1 MTAMPFDLRY
11 AGLDPAMEQRLRL
24 AANALA
30 AHRVQARATQWDGTR
45 CDVVAADPGDEY
57 GRRVLDIARRRGT
70 PTLEIGASPWTAE
83 AGTTVARLTRALHDL
98 LRRSDRSP
106 SASPDAAD
114 IAADACGLVTL
125 AADDE
130 LAGRDVE
137 ARHQNIVVWLL
148 PDSGRVLSATVG
160 DQLRAREQLA
170 TSADWTFSPLATGRQ
185 RDNPPGEV
193 STSLDAF
200 LVHAAWHARAHL
212 PAFPSR
218 DVALQDWPDL
228 GAAAALVEPLMVV
241 RALQGGPATVTQ
253 IARRSGIAEADVGAC
268 LWAFKAA
275 GLLHDRAAPMPSPAA
290 AKHGSGG
297 LFSRLAAHFGLF
309 KA

>member
-1 MTAMPFDLRY
+1 MITMPFDLRY

-70 PTLEIGASPWTAE
+70 PTLEIGTSPRTAE
-83 AGTTVARLTRALHDL
+83 TGTTVARLTRALHDL
-98 LRRSDRSP
+98 LRGSDRGA
-106 SASPDAAD
+106 SASTDATEFAV
-114 IAADACGLVTL
+114 DASGLVK
-125 AADDE
+125 
-130 LAGRDVE
+130 LAGDDALAGKDVE
-137 ARHQNIVVWLL
+137 ARFQNIVVWLL
-148 PDSGRVLSATVG
+148 PDSGRVLSATVS

-170 TSADWTFSPLATGRQ
+170 TRADWTFSPLAAGRQ
-185 RDNPPGEV
+185 RGIPPGEV

-200 LVHAAWHARAHL
+200 LVHAAWQARAHL

-218 DVALQDWPDL
+218 DVALRDWPDL
-228 GAAAALVEPLMVV
+228 GAAAALVEPLAIVQ
-241 RALQGGPATVTQ
+241 ALQRGPTTVTQ
-253 IARRSGIAEADVGAC
+253 IARRRGIAEADVGAC

-275 GLLHDRAAPMPSPAA
+275 GLLHDRAAAVPTTADPKQS
-290 AKHGSGG
+290 SGG